1 MSTLKNLKE
10 LENDMFEKSMR
21 LRTLQFDKRIKNYK
35 KSKQIQDY
43 QQETYEKHRLVKG
56 LLKHWKEEK

>member
-43 QQETYEKHRLVKG
+43 QQEIYEKHKLVKG